1 MNLLPISISFIVPA
15 LNEEKIVGAFIEQ
28 LMDQLLGKVT
38 NYQVILVNDGSSDKT
53 GEIMDSAAERYD
65 FIKVVHNS
73 KNIGFGNSF
82 QRGLTEATNEYIML
96 LCGDGGLP
104 ATSLP
109 SILKE
114 VGSADIVIPWIENLK
129 EIKSPVRYYLSRAY
143 SKILNILF
151 GISLNYYNGLAVHK
165 RYLLNKISI
174 KSGGFGF
181 QAEIIVKLI
190 KSGCTYIEIPVI
202 GAEEKGKSVAMRPRN
217 WISVI
222 KTLLH
227 LLKEIYS
234 FKAISRN

>member
-1 MNLLPISISFIVPA
+1 MKLHPISISFIVPA
-15 LNEEKIVGAFIEQ
+15 LNEEKIVGVFIEQ
-28 LMDQLLGKVT
+28 LMDQLLGKLT

-82 QRGLTEATNEYIML
+82 QRGLTEATHEYVML

-104 ATSLP
+104 ASSLP

-129 EIKSPVRYYLSRAY
+129 EIKSPTRYYLSRAY
-143 SKILNILF
+143 SNILNILF
-151 GISLNYYNGLAVHK
+151 GINLKYYNGLAVHK
-165 RYLLNKISI
+165 RFLLNKIFI

-190 KSGCTYIEIPVI
+190 KSGCSYIEIPVI

-217 WISVI
+217 WISVT
-222 KTLLH
+222 KTLFD

-234 FKAISRN
+234 FKTISRN